1 VSPPTWTAEAAA
13 GLTITAVAGLSAIV
27 ARERDRWLGWL
38 AAGLLLCAAIGAA
51 VFLLSTL
58 PMPSLLV
65 GVRWSALLVGAATG
79 VAVASIVRMA
89 WSRPAPKLADPGH
102 VWRAMT
108 PHEVSFLRRVWRI
121 GFILEEDDAL
131 RQEMRPERLNATI
144 HDLEE
149 NRRLIYLDRVRGG
162 SGTLRA
168 YRLTAAGKSLMTW
181 VTHQGK

>member
-1 VSPPTWTAEAAA
+1 MADAAI
-13 GLTITAVAGLSAIV
+13 GLTVMAVAGLLALV
-27 ARERDRWLGWL
+27 ARQRHRWLGWL
-38 AAGLLLCAAIGAA
+38 AAGVLTCAALGASA
-51 VFLLSTL
+51 FLLSPL
-58 PMPSLLV
+58 PMPGLFRS
-65 GVRWSALLVGAATG
+65 VRWSGLVIGAVTGGVVSALAR
-79 VAVASIVRMA
+79 VAWR
-89 WSRPAPKLADPGH
+89 RPPPRLGDPGL

-108 PHEVSFLRRVWRI
+108 PHQVSFLRRVWRV

-149 NRRLIYLDRVRGG
+149 TRRLIYLERVRGG

-168 YRLTAAGKSLMTW
+168 FRLTAAGKSLMTW

>member
-1 VSPPTWTAEAAA
+1 MADAAI
-13 GLTITAVAGLSAIV
+13 GLTVMAVAGLLALV
-27 ARERDRWLGWL
+27 ARQRHRWLGWL
-38 AAGLLLCAAIGAA
+38 AAGVLTCAALGASA
-51 VFLLSTL
+51 FLLSPL
-58 PMPSLLV
+58 PMPGLL
-65 GVRWSALLVGAATG
+65 GSVRWSGLLIGAVTGGVVSALARLA
-79 VAVASIVRMA
+79 RR
-89 WSRPAPKLADPGH
+89 RPAPKLGDPGL

-108 PHEVSFLRRVWRI
+108 PHQVSFLRRVWRV

-149 NRRLIYLDRVRGG
+149 TRRLIYLERVRGG

>member
-1 VSPPTWTAEAAA
+1 MAEAAI
-13 GLTITAVAGLSAIV
+13 GLSVTAVAGLSTIV
-27 ARERDRWLGWL
+27 ARQRHQWIGWL
-38 AAGLLLCAAIGAA
+38 AAGLLLSAALVAA
-51 VFLLSTL
+51 GFLLSPL
-58 PMPSLLV
+58 PMPRPLV
-65 GVRWSALLVGAATG
+65 DVAWPALLVGALTG
-79 VAVASIVRMA
+79 GAVVSLVRVALK
-89 WSRPAPKLADPGH
+89 RPALKLADPGLA
-102 VWRAMT
+102 WRAMT
-108 PHEVSFLRRVWRI
+108 PHQVSFLRRVWRV

-149 NRRLIYLDRVRGG
+149 TRRLIYLDRVRGG

>member
-1 VSPPTWTAEAAA
+1 MAEAAI
-13 GLTITAVAGLSAIV
+13 GLIVMAVAGLSTV
-27 ARERDRWLGWL
+27 AARCWHRWPGWL
-38 AAGLLLCAAIGAA
+38 AAGLLLSAALGGAA
-51 VFLLSTL
+51 FLLSPL
-58 PMPSLLV
+58 SMPRFLA
-65 GVRWSALLVGAATG
+65 GAAWPALLVGAVTG
-79 VAVASIVRMA
+79 GVVVSLARLA
-89 WSRPAPKLADPGH
+89 WKRPAPKLADPGP
-102 VWRAMT
+102 VWRVMT
-108 PHEVSFLRRVWRI
+108 PQQVAFLRRVWRV

-168 YRLTAAGKSLMTW
+168 YRLTAAGKTLMTW